1 MTPRHLGRRLGLAF
15 VFLWFF
21 LGGIAHFAFTRIEER
36 IVPPYV
42 PWHHATVLI
51 SGVFE
56 LAGALGLLFKPTRQ
70 AAGWGL
76 FALTLAVT
84 PANIYMLQKPEL
96 FGIPYWILIVRLPV
110 QAALLAL
117 IFWVSSQGTAPRAN
131 GGAAAGA
138 GG

>member
-1 MTPRHLGRRLGLAF
+1 MTSQHLGRRLGRAF
-15 VFLWFF
+15 VFLWFG

-36 IVPPYV
+36 IVPPYI

-51 SGVFE
+51 TGVCE
-56 LAGALGLLFKPTRQ
+56 LLGALGLLFKRTRH

-76 FALTLAVT
+76 FALTIAVT

-96 FGIPYWILIVRLPV
+96 FGIPYWILVARLPV

-117 IFWVSSQGTAPRAN
+117 ILWISRGESRRRAPGN
-131 GGAAAGA
+131 EEPIAAP
-138 GG
+138 

>member
-1 MTPRHLGRRLGLAF
+1 MTPRTLGLRLGLAF
-15 VFLWFF
+15 VVLWFG

-42 PWHHATVLI
+42 PWHHATVLVT
-51 SGVFE
+51 GVFE
-56 LAGALGLLFKPTRQ
+56 LLGALGLLFKRTRR

-76 FALTLAVT
+76 FALTIAVT
-84 PANIYMLQKPEL
+84 PANIYMLQRPEL
-96 FGIPYWILIVRLPV
+96 SGIPYWLLVARLPV

-117 IFWVSSQGTAPRAN
+117 IFWVSAQRAPPCAN
-131 GGAAAGA
+131 EGSAAGA